1 MKRKQPIKR
10 TTPLPRS
17 TTPIKRS
24 AVLPKHRK
32 AGKKARE
39 FARCYLSTA
48 YVKFCQRQ
56 PCAACGRGPCD
67 AAHGQGGGMGYKA
80 GWETL
85 MPLCSGLNGCHA
97 RQHRMGWMTGLGMT
111 EEGRRRAAANL
122 RLAWADYL
130 LSGESE
136 L

>member
-1 MKRKQPIKR
+1 MTIRRNK
-10 TTPLPRS
+10 PLPRS
-17 TTPIKRS
+17 TKPIARK

-32 AGKKARE
+32 PSKKVRE
-39 FARCYLSTA
+39 FARSYHSVA
-48 YVKFCQRQ
+48 YVKFVQRM

-67 AAHGQGGGMGYKA
+67 AAHSKGGGMGYKA

-85 MPLCSGLNGCHA
+85 IPLCSGINGCHA

-111 EEGRRRAAANL
+111 EESRRRAAGMV
-122 RLAWADYL
+122 RLAWADAL
-130 LSGESE
+130 HSSESE